1 MGDPKFSRKKY
12 DTPSHPWEGE
22 RIANEN
28 ELLRKYGL
36 KNKQELWR
44 TETQLRVFRQR
55 ARELQAKVRY
65 GDTQAEKER
74 DELMARLDN
83 LGVIS
88 NEASLDDILTLD
100 VETLLGRRL
109 QTLAYMKGLSNS
121 AKQARQFIVH
131 GHVSIDGKKV
141 SIPGYMV
148 KRSEEEAIDYLG
160 YSPLADDMHPAR
172 PKDELDEGPQAA
184 PKAEDVSTEPTE
196 GVDPSKPAADAPAP
210 ADKPAEKPKP
220 AEEKPAAEEPKPEP
234 KPAEEKPAAEE
245 PKPEPKPAEEKPEPT
260 PEKPAEEPPEAE
272 KPVEEPAPEKTSAP
286 EPTPE
291 QSAEEPKP
299 AAEAAEK
306 KPEKK
311 EGEE

>member
-22 RIANEN
+22 RIASEN

-44 TETQLRVFRQR
+44 TQTQLRVFRQR

-65 GDTQAEKER
+65 GDVQAEKER
-74 DELMARLDN
+74 DELMKRLDN
-83 LGVIS
+83 LGIIS

-100 VETLLGRRL
+100 VEILLGRRL

-121 AKQARQFIVH
+121 AKQSRQFIVH

-141 SIPGYMV
+141 TIPGYLV
-148 KRSEEEAIDYLG
+148 KRSEEEVIDYLG
-160 YSPLADDMHPAR
+160 HSPLADDMHPAR
-172 PKDELDEGPQAA
+172 PRDELDEVPVVA

-196 GVDPSKPAADAPAP
+196 GVDPSKPAEAP
-210 ADKPAEKPKP
+210 K
-220 AEEKPAAEEPKPEP
+220 EEKPAEVPKEEAAPVEKPAEPAPEAPKEEPKPEP
-234 KPAEEKPAAEE
+234 A
-245 PKPEPKPAEEKPEPT
+245 PEPVAKE
-260 PEKPAEEPPEAE
+260 
-272 KPVEEPAPEKTSAP
+272 TSAP

-291 QSAEEPKP
+291 QPAEKPKTEEPKAAPAPEPVAEETSAPKPTPEQPAEKPAEKPAEEPKV
-299 AAEAAEK
+299 EK
-306 KPEKK
+306 KK
-311 EGEE
+311 EGEA

>member
-65 GDTQAEKER
+65 GDVQAEKER
-74 DELMARLDN
+74 DELMMRLDN

-131 GHVSIDGKKV
+131 GHVSIDGKKIT
-141 SIPGYMV
+141 IPGYMV
-148 KRSEEEAIDYLG
+148 KRSEEDALNYLG
-160 YSPLADDMHPAR
+160 HSPLADDMHPAR
-172 PKDELDEGPQAA
+172 PRDELDTGTPQAT
-184 PKAEDVSTEPTE
+184 PTPESVPTEPTE
-196 GVDPSKPAADAPAP
+196 GVDPSKPTVDAPA
-210 ADKPAEKPKP
+210 AEPV
-220 AEEKPAAEEPKPEP
+220 
-234 KPAEEKPAAEE
+234 
-245 PKPEPKPAEEKPEPT
+245 PT
-260 PEKPAEEPPEAE
+260 
-272 KPVEEPAPEKTSAP
+272 KPVPEPAPKPVKESSK
-286 EPTPE
+286 ETP
-291 QSAEEPKP
+291 
-299 AAEAAEK
+299 AEK
-306 KPEKK
+306 KPDIKAETVVSTTASSENV
-311 EGEE
+311 EGEK

>member
-65 GDTQAEKER
+65 GDVQAEKER

-88 NEASLDDILTLD
+88 NEASLDDILTLN
-100 VETLLGRRL
+100 VEMLLGRRL

-131 GHVSIDGKKV
+131 GHVSIDGKKIT
-141 SIPGYMV
+141 IPGYMV
-148 KRSEEEAIDYLG
+148 KRSEEEVIDYLG
-160 YSPLADDMHPAR
+160 HSPLADDMHPAR
-172 PKDELDEGPQAA
+172 PRDELDEAPQVA
-184 PKAEDVSTEPTE
+184 PKAEDVSTESTE
-196 GVDPSKPAADAPAP
+196 GVDPSKPAEPATDAPAE
-210 ADKPAEKPKP
+210 KPAEKPEAKP
-220 AEEKPAAEEPKPEP
+220 ADTPA
-234 KPAEEKPAAEE
+234 PAPA
-245 PKPEPKPAEEKPEPT
+245 
-260 PEKPAEEPPEAE
+260 AE
-272 KPVEEPAPEKTSAP
+272 KPVEEAPKEKPSEKPEPKAEPVPEKPVEEKPDPDAP
-286 EPTPE
+286 PE
-291 QSAEEPKP
+291 QEQPK
-299 AAEAAEK
+299 
-306 KPEKK
+306 
-311 EGEE
+311 